1 MGLYSLLIPP
11 LPLSF
16 FTFCSLGTISDF
28 VFYIVIY
35 CVYCTRKDNFELQ
48 VSVNCIPRQYWAKC
62 AWQKAM
68 LSYKCLSKKG
78 ETELQL
84 SEKEKEKEVSE
95 WENT

>member
-1 MGLYSLLIPP
+1 
-11 LPLSF
+11 
-16 FTFCSLGTISDF
+16 
-28 VFYIVIY
+28 
-35 CVYCTRKDNFELQ
+35 
-48 VSVNCIPRQYWAKC
+48 
-62 AWQKAM
+62 M